1 MWAIRILTGPQAGKT
16 FLLKPG
22 GNSVGRAPDCDIK
35 IDSRG
40 VSKKHAEIF
49 AFEDRVVIN
58 DAGSANGVFVNGL
71 RVKTHQCVP
80 GDKVTLH
87 DVVIAIVPSKISAR
101 AIGGQKVANYGGP
114 TPHTNMAPDLQS
126 IDGGAGQARS
136 TSTDFVGKAQDY
148 FDEVVMPGIYKLVEV
163 TELKMVLLVM
173 LLLFIVSITSLQVLP
188 MVTRMKTSL
197 VAESLRRAATIA
209 KNLKAVNEQ
218 ALTSGNDALLDVMVA
233 EREEGV
239 KEALIVSAIDSRIK
253 APVTKANAIPVRPF
267 ILEAIKKDGSFS
279 KQIDGSLLGASIPI
293 QAFSAETSSV
303 RTLAYAIVIYDMGA
317 RAVDS
322 KTTVEIFIINLMI
335 AMIVGFFLYIFLFK
349 LFEFP
354 FVSLNRQLDTAL
366 KDGTSNIQLAFQLE
380 PLQKL
385 CSNINSALSR
395 SSNSPVANVGGVF
408 IDRTREAENI
418 IEAVPGASLAI
429 DGVNETLICANRHF
443 ERLTGSNAAALR
455 RQPLSAIID
464 SALRQNLEDL
474 IRQFKT
480 DNNSVPT
487 SSLDFGGQTHEL
499 RLNAVMDKDGAAY
512 YIITISP
519 AGGV

>member
-22 GNSVGRAPDCDIK
+22 NNTIGRAPECDIK

-40 VSKKHAEIF
+40 VSKRHAEVF

-58 DAGSANGVFVNGL
+58 DAGSANGVFVNGV
-71 RVKTHQCVP
+71 RVKTHQVNT
-80 GDKVTLH
+80 GDKITLH
-87 DVVIAIVPSKISAR
+87 DVVIAVVPSKVSAR
-101 AIGGQKVANYGGP
+101 AIGGQRVANYGGP
-114 TPHTNMAPDLQS
+114 LGGGQQQPDLQAVQ
-126 IDGGAGQARS
+126 GGQGKRQS
-136 TSTDFVGKAQDY
+136 TEDFVGKAQNY
-148 FDEVVMPGIYKLVEV
+148 FDDVVMPGIYKLVEV
-163 TELKMVLLVM
+163 TELKVVLLFM
-173 LLLFIVSITSLQVLP
+173 LVAFVVAITSLQVLP

-218 ALTSGNDALLDVMVA
+218 ALTTGNDSLLDTMIA

-239 KEALIVSAIDSRIK
+239 KEALIVSALDSRIK

-267 ILEAIKKDGSFS
+267 ILEALKKDGSFS
-279 KQIDGSLLGASIPI
+279 KQIDGSLLGASVPI
-293 QAFSAETSSV
+293 QAFNAETSSV

-335 AMIVGFFLYIFLFK
+335 ALLVGFFLYIFLYK

-354 FVSLNRQLDTAL
+354 FVSINRQLDKAL
-366 KDGTSNIQLAFQLE
+366 KEGTANVQIAFQLE

-395 SSNSPVANVGGVF
+395 SSAGAAPGSGGFFV
-408 IDRTREAENI
+408 DRSREAENI
-418 IEAVPGASLAI
+418 VDGLPGPGIAI
-429 DGVNETLICANRHF
+429 DGASESIIAANRFF
-443 ERLTGSNAAALR
+443 ENLTGASAMNLR
-455 RQPLSAIID
+455 RQPLSGIND
-464 SALRQNLEDL
+464 SSLRQNIEDL
-474 IRQFKT
+474 IRQFKM
-480 DNNSVPT
+480 DNNSVPIGN
-487 SSLDFGGQTHEL
+487 LDFAGQTNEL
-499 RLNAVMDKDGAAY
+499 RLLAVMDKDGAAY
-512 YIITISP
+512 YIVTFTK
-519 AGGV
+519 AGG

>member
-22 GNSVGRAPDCDIK
+22 NNVVGRSTECDIK

-40 VSKKHAEIF
+40 VSKRHAEIF

-58 DAGSANGVFVNGL
+58 DAGSANGIFVNGV
-71 RVKTHQCVP
+71 RVKSHQISS
-80 GDKVTLH
+80 GDKVTFH
-87 DVVIAIVPSKISAR
+87 DVVIAIVSSKVSAK
-101 AIGGQKVANYGGP
+101 AMGGQRVANYSGP
-114 TPHTNMAPDLQS
+114 TTQNNGPDLQP
-126 IDGGAGQARS
+126 IQGGAGRQRS
-136 TSTDFVGKAQDY
+136 SDDFVKKAQGY
-148 FDEVVMPGIYKLVEV
+148 FDNVVMPGIYKLVEV
-163 TELKMVLLVM
+163 TELKVVLLAMMVV
-173 LLLFIVSITSLQVLP
+173 FIVAITSLQVLP
-188 MVTRMKTSL
+188 MVTRMRTSL
-197 VAESLRRAATIA
+197 VSESLRRATTIA

-279 KQIDGSLLGASIPI
+279 KQIDGSLLGASVPI

-317 RAVDS
+317 RAVDT
-322 KTTVEIFIINLMI
+322 KMTVEIFIVNLLI
-335 AMIVGFFLYIFLFK
+335 ALLVGFFLYIFLFK
-349 LFEFP
+349 LFEYP
-354 FVSLNRQLDTAL
+354 FLSLNQQLDKAL
-366 KDGTSNIQLAFQLE
+366 KEGTANLQLSFQLE
-380 PLQKL
+380 SLQKL

-395 SSNSPVANVGGVF
+395 TSSGPAATSNVFV
-408 IDRTREAENI
+408 DRNREAENLI
-418 IEAVPGASLAI
+418 DGIPAPALAI
-429 DGVNETLICANRHF
+429 DAINDSIISANAYYD
-443 ERLTGSNAAALR
+443 RLTGASAGSLR

-480 DNNSVPT
+480 DNNTVPR
-487 SSLDFGGQTHEL
+487 SNLDFNGMTNEL
-499 RLNAVMDKDGAAY
+499 RLHGVMDKDGAAY

-519 AGGV
+519 TGGM